1 MRHGRIL
8 VKMTNQKQIRAIIM
22 NREAKI
28 MQCIDAC
35 NACVTACNYC
45 ASACL
50 EEEHVAHQTKCIN
63 LDLQCAASCH
73 EAAQLMLLKSA
84 YTAEFCAVCAKICN
98 ECAEECEKHAAM
110 GMEHCRICAEACRRC
125 QAACESIALAA

>member
-1 MRHGRIL
+1 MHI
-8 VKMTNQKQIRAIIM
+8 
-22 NREAKI
+22 EAKI

-50 EEEHVAHQTKCIN
+50 QELQMAHQTKCIN
-63 LDLQCAASCH
+63 LDLQCAAAC
-73 EAAQLMLLKSA
+73 EAVAKLMSLKSS
-84 YTAEFCAVCAKICN
+84 YTAEFCTVCAKICDA
-98 ECAEECEKHAAM
+98 CAEECEKHALM

-125 QAACESIALAA
+125 QAICMALAA